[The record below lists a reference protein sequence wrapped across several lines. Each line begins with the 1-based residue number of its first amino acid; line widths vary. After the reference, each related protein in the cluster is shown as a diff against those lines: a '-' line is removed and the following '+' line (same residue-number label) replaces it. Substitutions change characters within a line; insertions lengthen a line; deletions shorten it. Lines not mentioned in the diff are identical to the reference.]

1 MARVIIQDEVF
12 DDFDRIVDHLVRYSE
27 QDAVAR
33 IQEITDALRILET
46 SPQIGRRAASGL
58 RELVI
63 GTGSRGYVALY
74 EFVPDLDVVY
84 VVAIRAQREAGY
96 KHS

>member
-1 MARVIIQDEVF
+1 MAKVVIQDEVF
-12 DDFDRIVDHLVRYSE
+12 GDFDRIVDHLVQHSE
-27 QDAVAR
+27 QDAIGR
-33 IQEITDALRILET
+33 IQEITDALHILET

-58 RELVI
+58 RELII
-63 GTGSRGYVALY
+63 GTGSHGYVALY

-96 KHS
+96 KHP